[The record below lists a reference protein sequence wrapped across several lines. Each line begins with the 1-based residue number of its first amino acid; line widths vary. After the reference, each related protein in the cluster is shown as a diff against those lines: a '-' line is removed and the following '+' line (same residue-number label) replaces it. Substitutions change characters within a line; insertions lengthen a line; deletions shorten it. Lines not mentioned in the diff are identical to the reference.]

1 MKDKEGLQEQQTR
14 PPVAIGHVDL
24 RVTNVAQ
31 ATDFFLK
38 LGMRHIHQED
48 DFAVLELRGGTHLLL
63 ESDGKPVEPKQPAPF
78 DLMVDDLEV
87 TRNLCLKLGMGPS
100 AVRTGKVHQSFTV
113 IGPDAYEITITS
125 SHASGRAV

>member
-38 LGMRHIHQED
+38 LGMRHIHQE
-48 DFAVLELRGGTHLLL
+48 
-63 ESDGKPVEPKQPAPF
+63 SCPF
-78 DLMVDDLEV
+78 LIS
-87 TRNLCLKLGMGPS
+87 LC
-100 AVRTGKVHQSFTV
+100 
-113 IGPDAYEITITS
+113 
-125 SHASGRAV
+125 RAA